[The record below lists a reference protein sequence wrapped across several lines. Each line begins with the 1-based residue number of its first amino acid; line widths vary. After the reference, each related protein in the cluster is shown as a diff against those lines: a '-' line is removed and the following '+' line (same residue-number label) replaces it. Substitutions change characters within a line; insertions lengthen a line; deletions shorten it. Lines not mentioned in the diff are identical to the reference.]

1 MKRGGGETQRSFMQK
16 ATHCL
21 KWADKKTLD
30 GSGRW
35 RTGNPKPPKNRRY
48 RLRRPPRGERHVA
61 LTGLCRGRCVGIC
74 FAAISRCYSET
85 LVWLTS

>member
-1 MKRGGGETQRSFMQK
+1 MKKGGGGQRSFMQK

-35 RTGNPKPPKNRRY
+35 CTGNPKRPKIHHRY
-48 RLRRPPRGERHVA
+48 RLRRPPRDERHVA
-61 LTGLCRGRCVGIC
+61 LTGVCRGRCVGIC
-74 FAAISRCYSET
+74 FAAISRCCSKT